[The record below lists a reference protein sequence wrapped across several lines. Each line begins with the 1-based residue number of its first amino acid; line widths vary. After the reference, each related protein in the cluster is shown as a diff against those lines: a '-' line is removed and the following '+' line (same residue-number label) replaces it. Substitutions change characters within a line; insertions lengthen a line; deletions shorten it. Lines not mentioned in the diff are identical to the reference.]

1 MPFYHLSGLIS
12 HCLDDLY
19 LRNLSAASLIQ
30 VFELSDD
37 TVHSML
43 TMTNNSNAMDIF
55 HLTDHMSVVHQTVGN
70 RLLQHVDKRPFD
82 VTQFFVQI
90 IVWKCGSKKAVI
102 CFHISCCKQNHI
114 LSHCCLIDNI
124 HQRLWETDG
133 LQLKKIKNGYLL

>member
-1 MPFYHLSGLIS
+1 MQELIFTLQFAHNTLKQCATGVVLSRTAS
-12 HCLDDLY
+12 DDLY
-19 LRNLSAASLIQ
+19 FRSLFAANPRQ

-55 HLTDHMSVVHQTVGN
+55 HLTDHMSVVHQTAGN

-82 VTQFFVQI
+82 VTSFSMQI
-90 IVWKCGSKKAVI
+90 IVWKCRSKKPVI
-102 CFHISCCKQNHI
+102 CFHILRCKQDHI

-124 HQRLWETDG
+124 H
-133 LQLKKIKNGYLL
+133 